1 MGTRWNRILITGA
14 AGRLGQHLRSG
25 LRDLSSHLRSTDLRE
40 FDPAAALEECVLAD
54 LADADAV
61 RNLMEQVDVVLHFGA
76 VMPQETWERV
86 LPANVIGTWNVFEAA
101 RQAGVRRIVYASS
114 HHAVGMYPRTHG
126 LDTEALP
133 RPDTPYGLSKAF
145 GESVARMYF
154 DKYGIESACLR
165 IGSCFPRPSDERML
179 ATWLSPDDM
188 LQLVRRC
195 VEAPVLGFA
204 IVYGMSN
211 NSRRWWN
218 NERVAWLGFEPQD
231 SADPYAAAILDNE
244 PPKAVSDPAAIY
256 QGGRFVNLPCV

>member
-25 LRDLSSHLRSTDLRE
+25 LSDLSLHLRSTDLRE
-40 FDPAAALEECVLAD
+40 FAAASALEECVLAD
-54 LADADAV
+54 LSDVGAV
-61 RNLMEQVDVVLHFGA
+61 RDLMSQVDVVLHFGA
-76 VMPQETWERV
+76 VMPQEPWERV
-86 LPANVIGTWNVFEAA
+86 LPANVVGTWNVFEAA
-101 RQAGVRRIVYASS
+101 RQAGVRRVVYASS
-114 HHAVGMYPRTHG
+114 HHAVGMYPRTQN
-126 LDTEALP
+126 LDTDAMA

-154 DKYGIESACLR
+154 DKYGIEAACLR

-179 ATWLSPDDM
+179 ATWLSLDDM
-188 LQLVRRC
+188 LQLARRC
-195 VEAPVLGFA
+195 VEAPVLGCA

-231 SADPYAAAILDNE
+231 SADPYAPAILDNE
-244 PPKAVSDPAAIY
+244 ARKAAGDPAVFY
-256 QGGRFVNLPCV
+256 QGGRFVNPA